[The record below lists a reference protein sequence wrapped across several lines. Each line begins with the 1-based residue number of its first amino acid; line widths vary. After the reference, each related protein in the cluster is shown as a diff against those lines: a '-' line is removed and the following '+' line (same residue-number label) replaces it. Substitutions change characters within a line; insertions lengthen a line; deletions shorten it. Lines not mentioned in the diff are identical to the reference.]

1 MDELKSMPVQQKIE
15 KGKIIIKALSND
27 GCSEKIKHSLEN
39 LKLATAGLE
48 RSNNTI
54 KFEKLNMSEK
64 KLLRMYEEL
73 YNLTIE
79 QLALQ
84 NREVLK
90 RIKKH
95 IYEN

>member
-1 MDELKSMPVQQKIE
+1 
-15 KGKIIIKALSND
+15 
-27 GCSEKIKHSLEN
+27 
-39 LKLATAGLE
+39 
-48 RSNNTI
+48 
-54 KFEKLNMSEK
+54 MSEK